1 MEGTEGEVLTGR
13 RVPNGK
19 RIMVGGVAHFI
30 RMVSFT
36 TLAAVSCKLD
46 ELPMPDTFDV
56 QVYDILAAIRERR
69 A

>member
-1 MEGTEGEVLTGR
+1 M
-13 RVPNGK
+13 NA

-30 RMVSFT
+30 RMDSFS

-56 QVYDILAAIRERR
+56 QAYDILAATRERR